1 MPGFFLTK
9 QNKNLLTNEDGSLTE
24 RGGLIIKNTP
34 FKRFG
39 QPEELIGALI
49 WLLSDASKF
58 VTGMDIGVDGGF
70 TINSGV

>member
-1 MPGFFLTK
+1 MEENKWNKTNQWENEIK
-9 QNKNLLTNEDGSLTE
+9 QLHA
-24 RGGLIIKNTP
+24 IIRNTP
-34 FKRFG
+34 YKRFG